1 MTRADLYRNLLI
13 GACAAAAISMA
24 PSAVAAAADA
34 CPAPAPN
41 HVPDPPPPPL
51 NLGTIKKLLSF
62 LEEIDNAHLIP
73 AHGPNEPGFIASA
86 FRPIVENKKRVS
98 FTMGADPD
106 SESWD
111 NRKHAKEKV

>member
-1 MTRADLYRNLLI
+1 MTFRVGQKVVCIRHRD
-13 GACAAAAISMA
+13 GAGRPGANYPKVGPIYTVRSINDGPKGAII
-24 PSAVAAAADA
+24 
-34 CPAPAPN
+34 C
-41 HVPDPPPPPL
+41 
-51 NLGTIKKLLSF
+51 

-73 AHGPNEPGFIASA
+73 AHGPIEPGFIASA
-86 FRPIVENKKRVS
+86 FRPIVENKKPIS

>member
-1 MTRADLYRNLLI
+1 MHKRYPTD
-13 GACAAAAISMA
+13 AARGTVAAIVGLHPIYTVRSINDE
-24 PSAVAAAADA
+24 PE
-34 CPAPAPN
+34 
-41 HVPDPPPPPL
+41 
-51 NLGTIKKLLSF
+51 GTIIC

-86 FRPIVENKKRVS
+86 FRPIVENKKPVS